1 MRPPIP
7 SSTPSPISTRRYFA
21 VTYLEI
27 NSDPRIVT
35 RNCCCLI
42 LNWFWQL
49 FFQKEIEFLS
59 LRVIYL
65 KKLLFECFDIVC
77 ILYRE
82 SLTLQ
87 SFQKYDEGKKWSK
100 MRRSSHD
107 YVLICSVTG
116 DDFNYESMQLLILIF
131 DHIQGHKIRSN
142 VVWICLRFV

>member
-59 LRVIYL
+59 LRVFYL
-65 KKLLFECFDIVC
+65 EEAIVWIFDIVC

-87 SFQKYDEGKKWSK
+87 KFQKYDEGKKWSK
-100 MRRSSHD
+100 MRRSNRD

-116 DDFNYESMQLLILIF
+116 GDCNDESMQLLILIF
-131 DHIQGHKIRSN
+131 DHIQGHKIISN
-142 VVWICLRFV
+142 VV